1 MFPNDP
7 ASLVPAAP
15 LAGWAQLHSLLWVLL
30 SLLASIFFAMLREAL
45 ERSVP
50 SRTLAPVETQS
61 KRLRL
66 ERVLQHSERM
76 ASSAVLLL
84 LASQIGFAIA
94 LAALLFKEPVG
105 GQRELIVTLALAVP
119 LLVLVTRGLA
129 RALAASPLGD
139 ALLRSFLPT
148 FQVLEL
154 PLRPFS
160 ALVVRFEHL
169 ARQLFDLPAAAQSR
183 RIVEGLREAIEDA
196 GREGDL
202 DETEREIIEN
212 VVTFRDEAVAS
223 IMTPRTEVHG
233 VERSTPLWEALKI
246 AAQAGHSRLPVYA
259 ETLDTVV
266 GIFTVRDCLRLIS
279 EEGLEGHSLSELIRP
294 ATFVPE
300 TKGVFELLGDFRR
313 QNLHLAVV
321 LDEYGGTAGI
331 VTLGD
336 VLYELVGDLPD
347 EFEATEA
354 AGIRRTAEGV
364 YEVDGAER
372 VSDVNAELEIELP
385 EDQGYETV
393 AGFVLAE
400 LGHFP
405 SANERF
411 TRGDLCVTVL
421 KASDRRVLEVR
432 LELASLVAR

>member
-1 MFPNDP
+1 
-7 ASLVPAAP
+7 
-15 LAGWAQLHSLLWVLL
+15 
-30 SLLASIFFAMLREAL
+30 
-45 ERSVP
+45 
-50 SRTLAPVETQS
+50 
-61 KRLRL
+61 
-66 ERVLQHSERM
+66 
-76 ASSAVLLL
+76 
-84 LASQIGFAIA
+84 
-94 LAALLFKEPVG
+94 
-105 GQRELIVTLALAVP
+105 VP
-119 LLVLVTRGLA
+119 LLVLVTRGLS

-148 FQVLEL
+148 FQWLEL

-169 ARQLFDLPAAAQSR
+169 ARGLFDLPASAQSR

-266 GIFTVRDCLRLIS
+266 GIFSVRDCLRLIS
-279 EEGLEGHSLSELIRP
+279 EEGLEGHELSELIRP

-313 QNLHLAVV
+313 QNLHMAVV

-347 EFEATEA
+347 EFEATEP
-354 AGIRRTAEGV
+354 AGIRRIADGD
-364 YEVDGAER
+364 YEIDGSER
-372 VSDVNAELEIELP
+372 ISDVNAELDIELP

-405 SANERF
+405 RPKETFQRA
-411 TRGDLCVTVL
+411 DLRVTVL
-421 KASDRRVLEVR
+421 KATDRRVLEVR
-432 LELASLVAR
+432 LERPSLVAR